1 MEQHKFNTL
10 ADFKGRS
17 LPYFTTHFDLV
28 QKQAQRKATQKA
40 ALSAVASAKADA
52 QKKVLS
58 SDGEWSGESFVQQ
71 SNALSLD

>member
-28 QKQAQRKATQKA
+28 QKQAQRKAAQ
-40 ALSAVASAKADA
+40 KADA
-52 QKKVLS
+52 QKKVIT
-58 SDGEWSGESFVQQ
+58 SDGEWSGDSFVQQ